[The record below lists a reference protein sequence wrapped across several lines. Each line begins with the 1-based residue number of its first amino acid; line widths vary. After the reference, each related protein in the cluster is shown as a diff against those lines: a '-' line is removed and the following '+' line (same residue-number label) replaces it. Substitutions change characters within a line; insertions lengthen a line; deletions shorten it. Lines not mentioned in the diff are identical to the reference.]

1 MSVESEVSLDG
12 TKLTITV
19 RGRFDFGSHQA
30 FRDAYERFYKVPEI
44 YVVDLKE
51 TTYMDSSALGMLLL
65 LRDHAGGDNAEV
77 QVVNA
82 NSDVR
87 KILALTVLIAED
99 SAADLLLLSTIVRRQ
114 GHQVLTASNG
124 QEAVD
129 VFTRERPQLVL
140 MDALMPVMDGFEAAR
155 QIKQR
160 AGEALVPIIFLTSL
174 RESEALAQCLDAG
187 GDDFLAK
194 PYNQV
199 ILAAKINAM
208 DRLRRL
214 QATVLQQRDLIAR
227 HHDYL
232 LQEQRVAKAVFDKV
246 AHSGCINAAPN
257 IRYVQSPYALFNG
270 DLLLAAYT
278 PSGDMH
284 VLLGDFTGHGLPAA
298 VGAMP
303 LAEVFYGMTAKGYGL
318 AQTLREMNA
327 KLKRILP
334 VDMFC
339 CATLLCLSA
348 QRRVVEVWNGGM
360 PDGYVHDVTTGKRT
374 PLVSRHLPLGVLAAE
389 AFDDRTEVWPMAL
402 GDRVFLLSDGVLD
415 TADAHEQLFG
425 AERLQQVFAANREPD
440 RLFEEIEQALAGFRG
455 EVRDDISMVEISLQ
469 ADEPLRS
476 SSVVYSDSGQS
487 SPLDWSVSF
496 EFRAETLKSYNPLPY
511 LLQLL
516 LEIHGLREQSGA
528 LYSVM
533 AELYSNAL
541 EHGVLGLDSRLKRDA
556 QGFAA
561 YYRERNERLARL
573 DSGYVRVHLDVVPT
587 GEGGCLTLRIEDSGA
602 GFDVDK
608 VLARPLDVDRL
619 SGRGLSLVRQLS
631 SDVGWSDGGRCV
643 CVEFSWKALA

>member
-1 MSVESEVSLDG
+1 MSALAPVLEA
-12 TKLTITV
+12 LTI
-19 RGRFDFGSHQA
+19 
-30 FRDAYERFYKVPEI
+30 
-44 YVVDLKE
+44 
-51 TTYMDSSALGMLLL
+51 
-65 LRDHAGGDNAEV
+65 
-77 QVVNA
+77 
-82 NSDVR
+82 
-87 KILALTVLIAED
+87 LIAED
-99 SAADLLLLSTIVRRQ
+99 SAADRLLLASIIRRQ
-114 GHQVLTASNG
+114 GHQVLTVSNG
-124 QEAVD
+124 AEAIE
-129 VFTRERPQLVL
+129 VFARERPQLVL

-155 QIKQR
+155 QIKQL

-187 GDDFLAK
+187 GDDFLPK
-194 PYNQV
+194 PYNPL

-214 QATVLQQRDLIAR
+214 QATVLQQRDLIAK
-227 HHDYL
+227 HHEHL
-232 LQEQRVAKAVFDKV
+232 MHEQRAAKAVFDKV

-257 IRYVQSPYALFNG
+257 IRYLQSPYALFNG

-298 VGAMP
+298 IGAMP

-318 AQTLREMNA
+318 TQTLREMNA

-348 QRRVVEVWNGGM
+348 QRRAVEVWNGGM
-360 PDGYVHDVTTGKRT
+360 PEGYVHEVATGRRT
-374 PLVSRHLPLGVLAAE
+374 PLMSRHLPLGVLAAE
-389 AFDDRTEVWPMAL
+389 AFDDSTEVWPMAL

-415 TADAHEQLFG
+415 TADANDQLFG

-440 RLFEEIEQALAGFRG
+440 RLFEDIEQALAAFRG
-455 EVRDDISMVEISLQ
+455 QARDDVSMVEITLQ
-469 ADEPLRS
+469 AGQPLRTAEPM
-476 SSVVYSDSGQS
+476 YADSGQS
-487 SPLDWSVSF
+487 CPLDWSVSF
-496 EFRAETLKSYNPLPY
+496 EYRAQTLRTYNPLPY

-556 QGFAA
+556 QGFAQ
-561 YYRERNERLARL
+561 YYRQRHERLAQL
-573 DSGYVRVHLDVVPT
+573 DSGYVRVHVQVVPT
-587 GEGGCLTLRIEDSGA
+587 HKGGKLTLRLEDSGQ
-602 GFDVDK
+602 GFDVEQE
-608 VLARPLDVDRL
+608 LARPVDIDRL

-631 SDVGWSDGGRCV
+631 SAVGWSDGGRSV
-643 CVEFSWKALA
+643 CVEFCWEALA

>member
-1 MSVESEVSLDG
+1 MSALAPVLEA
-12 TKLTITV
+12 LTI
-19 RGRFDFGSHQA
+19 
-30 FRDAYERFYKVPEI
+30 
-44 YVVDLKE
+44 
-51 TTYMDSSALGMLLL
+51 
-65 LRDHAGGDNAEV
+65 
-77 QVVNA
+77 
-82 NSDVR
+82 
-87 KILALTVLIAED
+87 LIAED
-99 SAADLLLLSTIVRRQ
+99 SAADRLLLASIIRRQ
-114 GHQVLTASNG
+114 GHQVLTVSNG
-124 QEAVD
+124 AEAIE
-129 VFTRERPQLVL
+129 VFARERPQLVL

-155 QIKQR
+155 QIKQL

-187 GDDFLAK
+187 GDDFLPK
-194 PYNQV
+194 PYNPL

-214 QATVLQQRDLIAR
+214 QATVLQQRDLIAK
-227 HHDYL
+227 HHEHL
-232 LQEQRVAKAVFDKV
+232 MHEQRAAKAVFDKV

-257 IRYVQSPYALFNG
+257 IRYLQSPYALFNG

-298 VGAMP
+298 IGAMP

-318 AQTLREMNA
+318 TQTLREMNA

-348 QRRVVEVWNGGM
+348 QRRAVEVWNGGM
-360 PDGYVHDVTTGKRT
+360 PEGYVHEVATGRRT
-374 PLVSRHLPLGVLAAE
+374 PLMSRHLPLGVLSAE
-389 AFDDRTEVWPMAL
+389 AFDDSTEVWPMAL

-415 TADAHEQLFG
+415 TADANDQLFG

-440 RLFEEIEQALAGFRG
+440 RLFEDIEQALAAFRG
-455 EVRDDISMVEISLQ
+455 QARDDVSMVEITLQ
-469 ADEPLRS
+469 AGQPLRAAEPM
-476 SSVVYSDSGQS
+476 YADSGQS
-487 SPLDWSVSF
+487 CPLDWSVSF
-496 EFRAETLKSYNPLPY
+496 EFRAQTLRTYNPLPY

-516 LEIHGLREQSGA
+516 LEVHGLREQSGA

-556 QGFAA
+556 QGFAQ
-561 YYRERNERLARL
+561 YYRQRHERLAQL
-573 DSGYVRVHLDVVPT
+573 DSGYVRVHVQVVPT
-587 GEGGCLTLRIEDSGA
+587 DKGGKLTLRVEDSGQ
-602 GFDVDK
+602 GFDVEQE
-608 VLARPLDVDRL
+608 LARPVDIDRL

-631 SDVGWSDGGRCV
+631 SAVGWSDGGRSV
-643 CVEFSWKALA
+643 CVEFCWEALA

>member
-1 MSVESEVSLDG
+1 MSALAPVLEA
-12 TKLTITV
+12 LTI
-19 RGRFDFGSHQA
+19 
-30 FRDAYERFYKVPEI
+30 
-44 YVVDLKE
+44 
-51 TTYMDSSALGMLLL
+51 
-65 LRDHAGGDNAEV
+65 
-77 QVVNA
+77 
-82 NSDVR
+82 
-87 KILALTVLIAED
+87 LIAED
-99 SAADLLLLSTIVRRQ
+99 SAADRLLLSTIIRRQ

-124 QEAVD
+124 VEAVEI
-129 VFTRERPQLVL
+129 FALERPQLVL

-155 QIKQR
+155 QIKQL

-187 GDDFLAK
+187 GDDFLPK
-194 PYNQV
+194 PYNPL

-214 QATVLQQRDLIAR
+214 QAMVLQQRDLIAR
-227 HHDYL
+227 HHEHL
-232 LQEQRVAKAVFDKV
+232 LHEQRAAKAVFDKV

-257 IRYVQSPYALFNG
+257 IRYLQSPYALFNG

-298 VGAMP
+298 IGAMP

-318 AQTLREMNA
+318 TQTLREMNA

-348 QRRVVEVWNGGM
+348 QRRAVEVWNGGM
-360 PDGYVHDVTTGKRT
+360 PEGYVHEVATGRRT
-374 PLVSRHLPLGVLAAE
+374 PLISRHLPLGVLSAE
-389 AFDDRTEVWPMAL
+389 AFDDSTEVWPMAL

-415 TADAHEQLFG
+415 TADANDQLFG
-425 AERLQQVFAANREPD
+425 AARLQQVFAANREPD
-440 RLFEEIEQALAGFRG
+440 RLFEDIEQALAAFRG
-455 EVRDDISMVEISLQ
+455 QTRDDVSMVEITLLS
-469 ADEPLRS
+469 APPLRMAEPM
-476 SSVVYSDSGQS
+476 YADSGQS

-496 EFRAETLKSYNPLPY
+496 EFRAQTLKNYNPLPH

-516 LEIHGLREQSGA
+516 LEVHGLREQSGA

-541 EHGVLGLDSRLKRDA
+541 EHGVLGLDSALKRDA
-556 QGFAA
+556 QGFAQ
-561 YYRERNERLARL
+561 YYRQRNERLAQL
-573 DSGYVRVHLDVVPT
+573 NSGYVRVHVQVAPT
-587 GEGGCLTLRIEDSGA
+587 DQGGTMTLRVEDSGS
-602 GFDVDK
+602 GFDVDRE
-608 VLARPLDVDRL
+608 LARPVDVDRL

-631 SDVGWSDGGRCV
+631 SAVRWSDGGRSV
-643 CVEFSWKALA
+643 CVEFCWEALA

>member
-1 MSVESEVSLDG
+1 MSALAPVLEA
-12 TKLTITV
+12 LTI
-19 RGRFDFGSHQA
+19 
-30 FRDAYERFYKVPEI
+30 
-44 YVVDLKE
+44 
-51 TTYMDSSALGMLLL
+51 
-65 LRDHAGGDNAEV
+65 
-77 QVVNA
+77 
-82 NSDVR
+82 
-87 KILALTVLIAED
+87 LIAED
-99 SAADLLLLSTIVRRQ
+99 SAADRLLLASIIRRQ
-114 GHQVLTASNG
+114 GHQVLTVSNG
-124 QEAVD
+124 AEAIE
-129 VFTRERPQLVL
+129 VFARERPQLVL

-155 QIKQR
+155 QIKQL

-187 GDDFLAK
+187 GDDFLPK
-194 PYNQV
+194 PYNPL

-227 HHDYL
+227 HHEHL
-232 LQEQRVAKAVFDKV
+232 MHEQRAAKAVFDKV

-257 IRYVQSPYALFNG
+257 IRYLQSPYALFNG

-298 VGAMP
+298 IGAMP

-318 AQTLREMNA
+318 TQTLREMNA

-348 QRRVVEVWNGGM
+348 QRRAVEVWNGGM
-360 PDGYVHDVTTGKRT
+360 PEGYVHEVATGRRT
-374 PLVSRHLPLGVLAAE
+374 PLMSRHLPLGVLSAE
-389 AFDDRTEVWPMAL
+389 AFDDSTEVWPMAL

-415 TADAHEQLFG
+415 TADANDQLFG

-440 RLFEEIEQALAGFRG
+440 RLFEDIEQALAAFRG
-455 EVRDDISMVEISLQ
+455 QARDDVSMVEITLQ
-469 ADEPLRS
+469 AGQPLRAAEPM
-476 SSVVYSDSGQS
+476 YADSGQS
-487 SPLDWSVSF
+487 CPLDWSVSF
-496 EFRAETLKSYNPLPY
+496 EFRAQTLRTYNPLPY

-556 QGFAA
+556 QGFAQ
-561 YYRERNERLARL
+561 YYRQRHERLAQL
-573 DSGYVRVHLDVVPT
+573 DSGYVRVHVQVVPT
-587 GEGGCLTLRIEDSGA
+587 DKGGKLTLRLEDSGQ
-602 GFDVDK
+602 GFDVEQE
-608 VLARPLDVDRL
+608 LARPVDIDRL

-631 SDVGWSDGGRCV
+631 SAVGWSDGGRSV
-643 CVEFSWKALA
+643 CVEFCWEALA

>member
-1 MSVESEVSLDG
+1 M
-12 TKLTITV
+12 
-19 RGRFDFGSHQA
+19 
-30 FRDAYERFYKVPEI
+30 
-44 YVVDLKE
+44 
-51 TTYMDSSALGMLLL
+51 SALAPVL
-65 LRDHAGGDNAEV
+65 EP
-77 QVVNA
+77 
-82 NSDVR
+82 
-87 KILALTVLIAED
+87 LTVLIAED
-99 SAADLLLLSTIVRRQ
+99 SATDLLLLSTIIRRQ
-114 GHQVLTASNG
+114 GHHVLTASNG
-124 QEAVD
+124 VEAVD
-129 VFTRERPQLVL
+129 LFARERPQLVL

-155 QIKQR
+155 RIKQL

-174 RESEALAQCLDAG
+174 RQSEALAECLDAG
-187 GDDFLAK
+187 GDDFLPK
-194 PYNQV
+194 PYNPL

-214 QATVLQQRDLIAR
+214 QATVLQQRDLIAK

-232 LQEQRVAKAVFDKV
+232 LHEQRVAKAVFDKV

-257 IRYVQSPYALFNG
+257 IRYLQSPYALFNG

-278 PSGDMH
+278 PAGDMH

-318 AQTLREMNA
+318 TQILREMNA

-339 CATLLCLSA
+339 CAALLCLST

-360 PDGYVHDVTTGKRT
+360 PDGYVHEVATGKRT
-374 PLVSRHLPLGVLAAE
+374 PLVSRHLPLGVLSAQ
-389 AFDDRTEVWPMAL
+389 AFEDRTEVWPMAL

-415 TADAHEQLFG
+415 TADANEQLFG
-425 AERLQQVFAANREPD
+425 AERLQQVFAANCEPD
-440 RLFEEIEQALAGFRG
+440 RLFEDIERALAAFRG
-455 EVRDDISMVEISLQ
+455 EVRDDVSMVEITLQ
-469 ADEPLRS
+469 AGQSMRATGPL
-476 SSVVYSDSGQS
+476 YADSGQS
-487 SPLDWSVSF
+487 CPLDWSVGF
-496 EFRAETLKSYNPLPY
+496 EFRAETLKRYNPLPY

-556 QGFAA
+556 KGFAQ
-561 YYRERNERLARL
+561 YYRERNERLMQL
-573 DSGYVRVHLDVVPT
+573 NSGYVRVQVQVAPT
-587 GEGGCLTLRIEDSGA
+587 VTGGRMSLRIEDSGP
-602 GFDVDK
+602 GFDVEQ

-631 SDVGWSDGGRCV
+631 SDVRWSDGGRSV
-643 CVEFSWKALA
+643 CVEFCWEALA

>member
-1 MSVESEVSLDG
+1 MSALAPVLEA
-12 TKLTITV
+12 LTI
-19 RGRFDFGSHQA
+19 
-30 FRDAYERFYKVPEI
+30 
-44 YVVDLKE
+44 
-51 TTYMDSSALGMLLL
+51 
-65 LRDHAGGDNAEV
+65 
-77 QVVNA
+77 
-82 NSDVR
+82 
-87 KILALTVLIAED
+87 LIAED
-99 SAADLLLLSTIVRRQ
+99 SAADRLLLASIIRRQ
-114 GHQVLTASNG
+114 GHQVPTVSNG
-124 QEAVD
+124 AEAIE
-129 VFTRERPQLVL
+129 VFARERPQLVL

-155 QIKQR
+155 QIKQL

-187 GDDFLAK
+187 GDDFLPK
-194 PYNQV
+194 PYNPL

-227 HHDYL
+227 HHEHL
-232 LQEQRVAKAVFDKV
+232 MHEQRAAKAVFDKV

-257 IRYVQSPYALFNG
+257 IRYLQSPYALFNG

-284 VLLGDFTGHGLPAA
+284 VMLGDFTGHGLPAA
-298 VGAMP
+298 IGAMP

-318 AQTLREMNA
+318 TQTLREMNA

-348 QRRVVEVWNGGM
+348 QRRAVEVWNGGM
-360 PDGYVHDVTTGKRT
+360 PEGYVHEVATGRRT
-374 PLVSRHLPLGVLAAE
+374 PLMSRHLPLGVLSAE
-389 AFDDRTEVWPMAL
+389 AFDDSTEVWPMAL

-415 TADAHEQLFG
+415 TADANDQLFG

-440 RLFEEIEQALAGFRG
+440 RLFEDIEQALAAFRG
-455 EVRDDISMVEISLQ
+455 QARDDVSMVEITLQ
-469 ADEPLRS
+469 AGQPLRAAEPM
-476 SSVVYSDSGQS
+476 YADSGRS
-487 SPLDWSVSF
+487 CPLDWSVSF
-496 EFRAETLKSYNPLPY
+496 EFRAQTLRTYNPLPY

-516 LEIHGLREQSGA
+516 LEIHGLRAQSGA

-556 QGFAA
+556 QGFAQ
-561 YYRERNERLARL
+561 YYRQRHERLAQL
-573 DSGYVRVHLDVVPT
+573 DSGYVRVHVQVVPT
-587 GEGGCLTLRIEDSGA
+587 DKGGKLTLRLEDSGQ
-602 GFDVDK
+602 GFDVEQE
-608 VLARPLDVDRL
+608 LARPVDIDRL

-631 SDVGWSDGGRCV
+631 SAVGWSDGGRTV
-643 CVEFSWKALA
+643 CVEFCWAALA

>member
-1 MSVESEVSLDG
+1 MSALAPVLEA
-12 TKLTITV
+12 LTI
-19 RGRFDFGSHQA
+19 
-30 FRDAYERFYKVPEI
+30 
-44 YVVDLKE
+44 
-51 TTYMDSSALGMLLL
+51 
-65 LRDHAGGDNAEV
+65 
-77 QVVNA
+77 
-82 NSDVR
+82 
-87 KILALTVLIAED
+87 LIAED
-99 SAADLLLLSTIVRRQ
+99 SAADRLLLASIIRRQ
-114 GHQVLTASNG
+114 GHQVLTVSNG
-124 QEAVD
+124 AEAIE
-129 VFTRERPQLVL
+129 VFARERPQLVL

-155 QIKQR
+155 QIKQL

-187 GDDFLAK
+187 GDDFLPK
-194 PYNQV
+194 PYNPL

-227 HHDYL
+227 HHEHL
-232 LQEQRVAKAVFDKV
+232 MHEQRAAKAVFDKV

-257 IRYVQSPYALFNG
+257 IRYLQSPYALFNG

-298 VGAMP
+298 IGAMP

-318 AQTLREMNA
+318 TQTLREMNA

-348 QRRVVEVWNGGM
+348 QRRAVEVWNGGM
-360 PDGYVHDVTTGKRT
+360 PEGYVHEVATGRRT
-374 PLVSRHLPLGVLAAE
+374 PLISRHLPLGVLSAE
-389 AFDDRTEVWPMAL
+389 AFDDSTEVWPMAL

-415 TADAHEQLFG
+415 TADANDQLFG

-440 RLFEEIEQALAGFRG
+440 RLFEDIEQALAAFRG
-455 EVRDDISMVEISLQ
+455 QARDDVSMVEITLQ
-469 ADEPLRS
+469 AGQPLRAAEPM
-476 SSVVYSDSGQS
+476 YADSGQS
-487 SPLDWSVSF
+487 CPLDWSVSF
-496 EFRAETLKSYNPLPY
+496 EFRAQTLRTYNPLPY

-556 QGFAA
+556 QGFAQ
-561 YYRERNERLARL
+561 YYRQRHERLAQL
-573 DSGYVRVHLDVVPT
+573 DSGYVRLHMQVVPT
-587 GEGGCLTLRIEDSGA
+587 DKGGKLSVRLEDSGQ
-602 GFDVDK
+602 GFDVEQE
-608 VLARPLDVDRL
+608 LARPVDIDRL

-631 SDVGWSDGGRCV
+631 NAVRWSDGGRSV
-643 CVEFSWKALA
+643 CVEFCWEALA

>member
-1 MSVESEVSLDG
+1 MSALAPVLEA
-12 TKLTITV
+12 LTI
-19 RGRFDFGSHQA
+19 
-30 FRDAYERFYKVPEI
+30 
-44 YVVDLKE
+44 
-51 TTYMDSSALGMLLL
+51 
-65 LRDHAGGDNAEV
+65 
-77 QVVNA
+77 
-82 NSDVR
+82 
-87 KILALTVLIAED
+87 LIAED
-99 SAADLLLLSTIVRRQ
+99 SAADRLLLASIIRRQ
-114 GHQVLTASNG
+114 GHQALTVSNG
-124 QEAVD
+124 AEAIE
-129 VFTRERPQLVL
+129 VFARERPQLVL

-155 QIKQR
+155 QIKQL

-187 GDDFLAK
+187 GDDFLPK
-194 PYNQV
+194 PYNPL

-227 HHDYL
+227 HHEHL
-232 LQEQRVAKAVFDKV
+232 MHEQRAAKAVFDKV

-257 IRYVQSPYALFNG
+257 IRYLQSPYALFNG

-298 VGAMP
+298 IGAMP

-318 AQTLREMNA
+318 TQTLREMNA

-348 QRRVVEVWNGGM
+348 QRRAVEVWNGGM
-360 PDGYVHDVTTGKRT
+360 PEGYVHEVATGRRT
-374 PLVSRHLPLGVLAAE
+374 PLMSRHLPLGVLSAE
-389 AFDDRTEVWPMAL
+389 AFDDSTEVWPMAL

-415 TADAHEQLFG
+415 TADANDQLFG

-440 RLFEEIEQALAGFRG
+440 RLFEDIEQALAAFRG
-455 EVRDDISMVEISLQ
+455 QARDDVSMVEITLQ
-469 ADEPLRS
+469 AGQPLRAAEPM
-476 SSVVYSDSGQS
+476 YADSGQS
-487 SPLDWSVSF
+487 CPLDWSVSF
-496 EFRAETLKSYNPLPY
+496 EFRAQTLRTYNPLPY

-516 LEIHGLREQSGA
+516 LEIHGLRAQSGA

-556 QGFAA
+556 QGFAQ
-561 YYRERNERLARL
+561 YYRQRHERLAQL
-573 DSGYVRVHLDVVPT
+573 DSGYVRVHMQVVPT
-587 GEGGCLTLRIEDSGA
+587 DKGGKLTLRLEDSGQ
-602 GFDVDK
+602 GFDVEQE
-608 VLARPLDVDRL
+608 LARPVDIDRL

-631 SDVGWSDGGRCV
+631 SAVGWSDGGRTV
-643 CVEFSWKALA
+643 CVEFCWAALA